1 MVEEKPIAAKRKR
14 PRTAVLLAL
23 VLGIIGPMGVGH
35 VYVGK
40 RGRGMILLIIGI
52 ILAILTW
59 GRFFLGFIKQTI
71 GTTGAIIIDLVF
83 TAIWILQ
90 AYDAYRLAK
99 RANA

>member
-59 GRFFLGFIKQTI
+59 GRVVIAPIKQSL
-71 GTTGAIIIDLVF
+71 GYVGSVAVDLIFLAVL
-83 TAIWILQ
+83 ILQ